1 MAVVLCKN
9 TFQLL
14 KRELREKK
22 GKMRQKKGCRNSL
35 DKKNSNPKTG
45 ISRKCIIIGITTT
58 SSLKNT
64 VSIKYG
70 GNICYKLYSLIWHV
84 KDATDS

>member
-1 MAVVLCKN
+1 MPVVLCKN
-9 TFQLL
+9 IFQLL

-22 GKMRQKKGCRNSL
+22 GRMRQKKGCRNSL

-45 ISRKCIIIGITTT
+45 IPRKRIIIGITTT
-58 SSLKNT
+58 SSSLKNT

-70 GNICYKLYSLIWHV
+70 GNML
-84 KDATDS
+84 